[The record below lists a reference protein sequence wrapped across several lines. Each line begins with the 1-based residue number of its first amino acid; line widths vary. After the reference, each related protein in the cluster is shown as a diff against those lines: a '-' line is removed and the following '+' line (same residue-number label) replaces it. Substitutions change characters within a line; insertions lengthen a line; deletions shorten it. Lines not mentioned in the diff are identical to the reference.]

1 MKKDKKQS
9 ASGDSLYVNLRLA
22 IRENFVE
29 ANSVRANT
37 RKRNDLF

>member
-9 ASGDSLYVNLRLA
+9 ASGDSLDGNLRLA

-29 ANSVRANT
+29 GNSVRANT